1 MPIPPGTR
9 FGRYEVRA
17 PLGAGGMGE
26 VYLAQDVQLGRKVA
40 LKLLPADL
48 MQNIDRLRR
57 FEQEARAASALN
69 HPNILTIFEVGRTEE
84 IHFIAT
90 EFIDGKTLRQH
101 LAHAPLSVSEVLD
114 IAIQVASALTA
125 AHEAGIIHR
134 DIKPENIMLR
144 EDGIVKVLDFGLA
157 KLTESQTVAAD
168 TSAPTVPKA
177 QTEPGVV
184 MGTVQYMSP
193 EQARGLTVDARTDIW
208 SLGVL
213 IYEMLAHRTP
223 FEGATR
229 SDIVAAI
236 LNKEPSPLAR
246 YAPEAPAELE
256 RIVTKAL
263 AKEKN
268 ERYQTVRDLAIDLRR
283 LKQRLDVEAE
293 LKRTGQADARDSE
306 FKTRAVEREKAETA
320 PAQEA
325 RKTAGDLSFINR
337 IKGHK
342 TTALI
347 IALIA
352 VALVAA
358 AVIYFRSGSARTGG
372 RTIDSLAVL
381 PFVNMSDDPNTEYL
395 SDGITDSLIDSLSQ
409 LPNLKVMSRNSVFR
423 YKGRETDAQAAG
435 HELGVRAVLT
445 GRVMQRGDE
454 LSIQVELVDA
464 QDNTH
469 IWGERY
475 TRKLSDILALQD
487 AISKDISEKLRL
499 RLTGEEQKRM
509 TKRYTDNSEA
519 YQLYLQGRFYLYK
532 RQRDG
537 FQKAIDYFQQA
548 INKDPNYALAY
559 AGLAD
564 SYLAFGSYS
573 LTPGTESFPK
583 AEEAATKA
591 LELDST
597 LAEAHTSMGLIKLYY
612 HWNRT
617 DAETEFKRAI
627 ELNPNYAGAHYGYAY
642 CLITMNRADESIA
655 EIKRA
660 IELDPLSLA
669 IASDAGEIYYFARQP
684 DAAITQL
691 RKAIEMDSSFPRA
704 HFLLGRALEQKR
716 DFATAIAEF
725 NTART
730 LSQDSAEAVAAL
742 GQGYAASGKRDE
754 AQKILGELQDRA
766 KQGYISP
773 HFMAI
778 IYAELGEN
786 DRAFEWLNKAIE
798 KRFPPLIY
806 LEVNPVWDNL
816 RADPRYEEVLRR
828 IGLKQ

>member
-1 MPIPPGTR
+1 
-9 FGRYEVRA
+9 
-17 PLGAGGMGE
+17 MGE
-26 VYLAQDVQLGRKVA
+26 VFLAQDVQLGRKVA
-40 LKLLPADL
+40 LKFLPSDL
-48 MQNIDRLRR
+48 MQNVDRLRR

-69 HPNILTIFEVGRTEE
+69 HPNILTIFEVGQTEE
-84 IHFIAT
+84 VHFIAT
-90 EFIDGKTLRQH
+90 EFIDGCTLRQH
-101 LAHAPLSVSEVLD
+101 LARAPLNLSEVLD
-114 IAIQVASALTA
+114 VAIQVASALIA

-134 DIKPENIMLR
+134 DIKPDNIMLR
-144 EDGIVKVLDFGLA
+144 ADGIVKVLDFGLA
-157 KLTESQTVAAD
+157 KLTEPQTVAAD

-193 EQARGLTVDARTDIW
+193 EQARGLAVDARTDIW

-213 IYEMLAHRTP
+213 LYEMLAHRTP

-246 YAPEAPAELE
+246 YAPDAPAELE

-263 AKEKN
+263 AKERN

-293 LKRTGQADARDSE
+293 LKRTGQADARDIE
-306 FKTRAVEREKAETA
+306 IKTRAVEREKAETA
-320 PAQEA
+320 PAVDA
-325 RKTAGDLSFINR
+325 HKTSGDLSLINR

-342 TTALI
+342 TTAII
-347 IALIA
+347 IALSA
-352 VALVAA
+352 VALIA
-358 AVIYFRSGSARTGG
+358 AVIIYFRNGSARTG

-381 PFVNMSDDPNTEYL
+381 PFVNLSGDPNTEYL

-454 LSIQVELVDA
+454 LSINVELVDA

-475 TRKLSDILALQD
+475 ERKLSDILALQD
-487 AISKDISEKLRL
+487 DISKDISEKLRL

-509 TKRYTDNSEA
+509 TKRYTDNTEA

-532 RQRDG
+532 RQREG

-573 LTPGTESFPK
+573 VIPGTESFPK

-591 LELDST
+591 LELDGT

-612 HWNRT
+612 RWNRT

-642 CLITMNRADESIA
+642 CLITMKRMDESIA

-684 DAAITQL
+684 DQAIAQL
-691 RKAIEMDSSFPRA
+691 HKAIEMDSSFPRA

-716 DFATAIAEF
+716 DFAAAIAEF

-730 LSQDSAEAVAAL
+730 LSQDSAEALAAL

-754 AQKILGELQDRA
+754 AQKILNELQDRA
-766 KQGYISP
+766 KQSYISP

-786 DRAFEWLNKAIE
+786 DQAFEWLNKAVE

-816 RADPRYEEVLRR
+816 RTDPRYEELLRR